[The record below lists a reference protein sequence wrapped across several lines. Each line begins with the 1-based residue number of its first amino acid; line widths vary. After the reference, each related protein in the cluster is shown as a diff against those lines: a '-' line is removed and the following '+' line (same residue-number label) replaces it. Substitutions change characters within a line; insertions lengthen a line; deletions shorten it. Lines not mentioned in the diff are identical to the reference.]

1 MQNINIQLDDI
12 VIMKKPHACGDNKW
26 KVIRLGVDLKLK
38 CLNCGH
44 EIMISRIDFNKKFK
58 KKVDENNA

>member
-1 MQNINIQLDDI
+1 MQNVNIQLNDK
-12 VIMKKPHACGDNKW
+12 VIMKKPHACGGNKW
-26 KVIRLGVDLKLK
+26 EVIRLGVDLKLR